1 MYIIVYNLRNI
12 SYIVILSLYPHDLT
26 PKNKAWWN
34 DINIY
39 QPSPENPPSM
49 LDFSWLLSFPT
60 APVAATPA
68 AALVP
73 AADEGRL
80 PRQPCPGGTAGAPG
94 RGC

>member
-1 MYIIVYNLRNI
+1 
-12 SYIVILSLYPHDLT
+12 
-26 PKNKAWWN
+26 
-34 DINIY
+34 
-39 QPSPENPPSM
+39 M

-60 APVAATPA
+60 APSAATPA

-80 PRQPCPGGTAGAPG
+80 PRQPCPGGTAGVSG